1 MLASVTIMLEN
12 HTKIG
17 NRSSLPF
24 LPSKRNKTIHG
35 TIRCISPRI
44 GRMYWFQT
52 PHSGGNKCIFLT
64 KIVYRTRSG
73 SVQTGPNRHFVNHG
87 EGSTFHDNHLSTF
100 KIRNCDTI
108 NFFGKTSVWK
118 IKST

>member
-1 MLASVTIMLEN
+1 MAKDFFKQKEIKPLIKLSTSHLVGIKICVSIFFLIANMLASVTIMLEN

-52 PHSGGNKCIFLT
+52 PHSEGNKSIFFN
-64 KIVYRTRSG
+64 K
-73 SVQTGPNRHFVNHG
+73 
-87 EGSTFHDNHLSTF
+87 
-100 KIRNCDTI
+100 
-108 NFFGKTSVWK
+108 
-118 IKST
+118 KSL